1 MKDFVMLKL
10 TETGIKDH
18 EGWTP
23 LKVAMG
29 SSYKIAGSC
38 DAQVVAML
46 MHRIR
51 HLEEFIMKLPIE
63 GFVDEKCYVRLED

>member
-1 MKDFVMLKL
+1 MVMMQDKAI
-10 TETGIKDH
+10 TESA
-18 EGWTP
+18 EWLP

-29 SSYKIAGSC
+29 NSYKIAGSC

-51 HLEEFIMKLPIE
+51 HLEEFIMKMPIE
-63 GFVDEKCYVRLED
+63 GFIEDKCYVRLDGEEGA